1 LDLQFVCLHNQN
13 TPYNLELNMPFLRIS
28 LKNDLALQQKRAIS
42 AAVHEAL
49 VASIGIPSDDIF
61 HIIEAHGDNLIFN
74 PHFMGMARDEGLV
87 MIEIHLAIGRTT
99 EKKQLLYRTIAER
112 LAAVGVQPDNLF
124 VHLVETTRDNWSFG
138 RGLAQYVQA
147 PAQAALVNTHPD
159 NSHPPAAVPTVQLDD
174 EMARITRW
182 DFAPGA
188 ATGQHKHQW
197 PYFVVM
203 LTEGT
208 LQIHNGSTATQTRLV
223 AGQSYRRPAG
233 VEHDVINASAQPLAF
248 VEIEV
253 KQALA

>member
-1 LDLQFVCLHNQN
+1 
-13 TPYNLELNMPFLRIS
+13 MPFLRIS
-28 LKNDLALQQKRAIS
+28 LKKDLALQQKRAIS

-74 PHFMGMARDEGLV
+74 PHFMGMARDDGLV

-99 EKKQLLYRTIAER
+99 EKKQSLYQAIAQR
-112 LAAVGVQPDNLF
+112 LAAVGVKPDNVF

-138 RGLAQYVQA
+138 QGLAQFVTSVASPTSVDAQPGSS
-147 PAQAALVNTHPD
+147 PA
-159 NSHPPAAVPTVQLDD
+159 PAAVPTVQLDD
-174 EMARITRW
+174 EMARVTRW

-208 LQIHNGSTATQTRLV
+208 LRIHTGSSAADTSLT

-233 VEHDVINASAQPLAF
+233 IEHDVSNASAHPIAF

-253 KQALA
+253 KGPLV